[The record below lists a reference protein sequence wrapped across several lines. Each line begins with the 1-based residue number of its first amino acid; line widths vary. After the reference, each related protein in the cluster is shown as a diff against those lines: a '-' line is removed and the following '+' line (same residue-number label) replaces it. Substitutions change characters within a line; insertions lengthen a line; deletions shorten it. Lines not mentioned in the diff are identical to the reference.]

1 MNPRRVR
8 TLAELLQGIPGI
20 VPFEDRE
27 VSGVSL
33 DSRDVVPGGVFLAR
47 AGLSSHGLDYLD
59 HALRLGAEVVL
70 WESAPGR
77 LQPAVPAGVL
87 ALEVPNLAQHAGAI
101 AARFFGEPSSRL
113 TLIGVTGT
121 NGKTSV
127 SHLTAQALS
136 AWGQR
141 CAVLGTLGYGF
152 IDALEPASHTTPD
165 PVRLQALLAQ
175 LAGSGADAV
184 AMEVS
189 SHALEQHRVAG
200 AIFDTAVFTNLTRDH
215 LDYHG
220 DLANYAAAKKRLFH
234 AAGLRNAVI
243 NADDTVGREIL
254 AELPATV
261 RSIAFA
267 THQESLEG
275 VAAATTIFATGMRF
289 DEQGLEIEVT
299 VNGEYALLNAPLLGR
314 FNALNLLAVFGVLLG
329 LGLAPAAAA
338 RTLTGVRPV
347 RGRME
352 RLGGG
357 SKPLVIVD
365 YAHTPDALA
374 QLLAAAREHCS
385 GQLVCVFGCGGDRDR
400 GKRPEMGG
408 IAESLA
414 DRVIITDDNPRTEDG
429 DAIVAEILAGMSSPT
444 AATVERDRAAAIRI
458 AIDAAR
464 KGDVVVIAGKGHE
477 DYQIIGTRKRDFSD
491 RETALAVLEGA
502 S

>member
-1 MNPRRVR
+1 MNARRSR
-8 TLAELLQGIPGI
+8 TLAELLRDIPG
-20 VPFEDRE
+20 VSAFNDRE

-33 DSRDVVPGGVFLAR
+33 DSRETVPGGVFLAL
-47 AGLSSHGLDYLD
+47 AGISSHGLDYIEQ
-59 HALRLGAEVVL
+59 ALRLGAETVL
-70 WESAPGR
+70 WESTPGR
-77 LQPAVPAGVL
+77 AAPSLPSSVTAV
-87 ALEVPNLAQHAGAI
+87 EVPNLSRYAGTI
-101 AARFFGEPSSRL
+101 AARFYGDPSTRVKL
-113 TLIGVTGT
+113 VGITGT

-127 SHLTAQALS
+127 CHLTAQALT

-200 AIFDTAVFTNLTRDH
+200 ASFDTAVFTNLTRDH

-220 DLANYAAAKKRLFH
+220 DLESYAQAKKRLFRLP
-234 AAGLRNAVI
+234 GLRNAVI

-254 AELPATV
+254 AELPNTVTAT
-261 RSIAFA
+261 AFA
-267 THQESLEG
+267 THAESLDG
-275 VAAATTIFATGMRF
+275 VAAATTVLANGMRF
-289 DEQGLEIEVT
+289 DEQGLEIEIT
-299 VNGEYALLNAPLLGR
+299 VNGEYLLLNAPLFGR

-329 LGLAPAAAA
+329 LDIAPTDAA
-338 RTLTGVRPV
+338 RALAAVRPV

-357 SKPLVIVD
+357 NKPLVIVD

-374 QLLAAAREHCS
+374 QLLAAAREHCA
-385 GQLVCVFGCGGDRDR
+385 GTLTCVFGCGGDRDR
-400 GKRPEMGG
+400 GKRPEMGR

-414 DRVIITDDNPRTEDG
+414 DNIIITDDNPRTEDG
-429 DAIVAEILAGMSSPT
+429 DAIIAEILAGMNAST
-444 AATVERDRAAAIRI
+444 AVVERDRAAAIRV
-458 AIDAAR
+458 AITGAE